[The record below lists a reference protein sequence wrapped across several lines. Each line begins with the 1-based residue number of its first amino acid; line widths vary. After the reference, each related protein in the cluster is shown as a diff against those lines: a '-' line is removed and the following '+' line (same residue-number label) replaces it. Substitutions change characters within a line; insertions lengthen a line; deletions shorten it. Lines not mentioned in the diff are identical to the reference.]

1 MFDCSSHTA
10 NSEFVVVTHGGIIT
24 DFMMN
29 VFTNQQ
35 LNHLCPNFKTV
46 QSLFIPEC
54 SITVIR
60 YDEGNYYIDDFA
72 FTTHLTDASMNWHVR
87 NRKLILL
94 QILFYENRGDFNSEK
109 C

>member
-1 MFDCSSHTA
+1 MFHRSNYVPPQGISARQSGQRLEQFMFDCSSHTA

-54 SITVIR
+54 SITVIC
-60 YDEGNYYIDDFA
+60 YDEGKYGIDEFA
-72 FTTHLTDASMNWHVR
+72 FTTHLTESSMN
-87 NRKLILL
+87 
-94 QILFYENRGDFNSEK
+94 
-109 C
+109 